1 MGRHLLHRF
10 RAYRAGLWL
19 VLTLVFL
26 LIHLVPD
33 DPVEQ
38 MLGESAAPGQVEQ
51 LRHALGLD
59 QPLHVQQGHY
69 LKQIFRVDLGQCLQI
84 LGARAPRHFL

>member
-1 MGRHLLHRF
+1 MP
-10 RAYRAGLWL
+10 ALWL

-26 LIHLVPD
+26 LIHLVPG

-38 MLGESAAPGQVEQ
+38 MLGEGAARGQVEQ

-59 QPLHVQQGHY
+59 QPLHVQYGHY
-69 LKQIFRVDLGQCLQI
+69 QLIFRGDLGQSLQP
-84 LGARAPRHFL
+84 GARAQRYLL

>member
-1 MGRHLLHRF
+1 MARHLLHRF

-51 LRHALGLD
+51 LRHTWDSISRFVRNTAT
-59 QPLHVQQGHY
+59 
-69 LKQIFRVDLGQCLQI
+69 IN
-84 LGARAPRHFL
+84 